1 MGEGSHESVPI
12 TGALIQAY
20 AICPREAWLLGHA
33 IEPWRDHERLS
44 LGRLLHAT
52 AYPRERHEISLPGM
66 KIDFIHEREEVL
78 VAAEIKLSSRGERS
92 HILQL
97 GYYLLRLEEEG
108 LKAKGEL
115 RYPRERRVVQVE
127 LTPKLRENVKKV
139 LAEIQDLLAKPQPPQ
154 PRRIPYCSSCAY
166 YEFCWVEEP

>member
-1 MGEGSHESVPI
+1 MAEGARESVPI
-12 TGALIQAY
+12 TGSLIQAY

-66 KIDFIHEREEVL
+66 KIDFIKTKGKIL
-78 VAAEIKLSSRGERS
+78 VAAEIKLSSKGETS
-92 HILQL
+92 HKLQL

-115 RYPRERRVVQVE
+115 RYPQERRIVQVE
-127 LTPKLRENVKKV
+127 LTRELREEVSASIAKID
-139 LAEIQDLLAKPQPPQ
+139 ELLKNPQPP
-154 PRRIPYCSSCAY
+154 PPKHIKYCRSCGY
-166 YEFCWVEEP
+166 YEFCWMEEP